1 MAIKRK
7 IFQFDEQY
15 NPNSDLGFGGQ
26 NDIVDDVLSDNL
38 VAFWVFI
45 GGSYL
50 HTELLAV
57 VARGL

>member
-26 NDIVDDVLSDNL
+26 NEFVDDVLSDDFNS
-38 VAFWVFI
+38 
-45 GGSYL
+45 GGGGG
-50 HTELLAV
+50 TKQIP
-57 VARGL
+57 